1 MVPWTRL
8 SLTVR
13 PGALRHAWFQ
23 SSCTLEKLYLSEGEY
38 LSLLR
43 KPSITLNFD
52 LYISLSLVTVYR
64 LSKSGW
70 LSVCIS
76 DEMGTQQQKNE
87 ALLWNSASGVSASCL
102 DCSVLWSGCVIWTTV
117 QYECRGREYYL
128 IRLRVEWTCHG
139 ITHTHA
145 HSLILVSWRL
155 ILSHRNRLRMKS
167 YITRWFSL
175 IRTMLQTYLQFRSIQ
190 WDVCEHNSKGSV
202 NSCSTSLAA
211 T

>member
-1 MVPWTRL
+1 MNSAQPHSATWCSSPRL
-8 SLTVR
+8 ISVIMHTWEAVFIS
-13 PGALRHAWFQ
+13 PKKTIHYIKFWFVH
-23 SSCTLEKLYLSEGEY
+23 
-38 LSLLR
+38 
-43 KPSITLNFD
+43 F
-52 LYISLSLVTVYR
+52 SLSLVTVYR

-128 IRLRVEWTCHG
+128 ICLRVEWTCHG